1 MGLTENDTQTI
12 LKRLQILIKTAGKKC
27 YTFAMG
33 RLNEAKLSNFP
44 EIDIFCLISN
54 DDNALIPPKYVYIC
68 YLKFIINVQCLLK
81 CVHVYL
87 FIFHFSL
94 LY

>member
-1 MGLTENDTQTI
+1 MGLTENDTRTI
-12 LKRLQILIKTAGKKC
+12 LHRLQILIKMAGKKC

-54 DDNALIPPKYVYIC
+54 DDNALIPPKYVYIN
-68 YLKFIINVQCLLK
+68 YLYFLFLFFISHYCNDIYIL
-81 CVHVYL
+81 
-87 FIFHFSL
+87 
-94 LY
+94 